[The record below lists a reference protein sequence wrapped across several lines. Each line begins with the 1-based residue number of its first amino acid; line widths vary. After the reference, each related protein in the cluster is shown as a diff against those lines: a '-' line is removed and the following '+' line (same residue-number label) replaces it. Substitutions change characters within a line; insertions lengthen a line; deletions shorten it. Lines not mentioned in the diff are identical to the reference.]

1 MVREGAVN
9 GGRSDL
15 HHFEAVRAFEHAMP
29 DFRGLEDEIAGIQ
42 NEWCALTLIDHAD
55 PPASDVKRLSS
66 DPMEMHPVDDRASFG
81 NGDVRCNVAAAQAIG
96 DQVAVQHARPALTCR
111 IAGAR
116 EHESR
121 LECRQR
127 RRRLACLRTRGQPDC
142 RVTVGQDR
150 AVRVVGRIDVIQPK
164 TFPPKIVER
173 EVQVLADD
181 LLLAQPFLA
190 GFFAAGFF
198 AAGFFVGGWASTF
211 ACGALRPGSS
221 LSGFAGFGLS
231 SLFSTAP
238 FAGSSG

>member
-96 DQVAVQHARPALTCR
+96 DQVAVQHAARPSLAALPAHVSTNPGSN
-111 IAGAR
+111 AGSA
-116 EHESR
+116 
-121 LECRQR
+121 
-127 RRRLACLRTRGQPDC
+127 D
-142 RVTVGQDR
+142 VGSP
-150 AVRVVGRIDVIQPK
+150 ASGRVVSR
-164 TFPPKIVER
+164 IVESP
-173 EVQVLADD
+173 LDK
-181 LLLAQPFLA
+181 
-190 GFFAAGFF
+190 
-198 AAGFFVGGWASTF
+198 T
-211 ACGALRPGSS
+211 AL
-221 LSGFAGFGLS
+221 
-231 SLFSTAP
+231 
-238 FAGSSG
+238 